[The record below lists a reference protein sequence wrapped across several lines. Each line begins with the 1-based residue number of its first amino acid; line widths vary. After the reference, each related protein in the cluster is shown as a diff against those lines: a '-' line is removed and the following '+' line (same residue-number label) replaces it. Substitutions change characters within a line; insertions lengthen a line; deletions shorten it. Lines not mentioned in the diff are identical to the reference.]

1 MSLGARWVGGT
12 DLVNELLVLTLD
24 VFDTHASASVTLT
37 TDGVVEQLPITG
49 GPAATAQPLEE
60 ILADA
65 LSQCGAAAA
74 RRIGVLT
81 PPEQVVITHPAHW
94 TSQQSGALH
103 AALDTAGFPPNRA
116 LVRPRPTAATG

>member
-1 MSLGARWVGGT
+1 MGER

-37 TDGVVEQLPITG
+37 TDGVVEQLPLAG
-49 GPAATAQPLEE
+49 GPAATVQPLEE

-74 RRIGVLT
+74 HRIGVLT

-103 AALDTAGFPPNRA
+103 TALDTAGFPPNRT
-116 LVRPRPTAATG
+116 LVRPRPTASTG